1 MRNIIIVGVVA
12 VVAVLMLT
20 FLAGET
26 IPPRDLTRSAMME
39 TFVRIQL
46 YARQS
51 NSIPLSLDVLPRRA
65 GYANR
70 TTDGWQRP
78 LKYELSNDSIL
89 RLTSRGR
96 DGQPGGQGDDT
107 DQCMAFHARK
117 PDGSLWV
124 TSEQWLV
131 EAEIRDEAN
140 AVVPRTTPL
149 P

>member
-1 MRNIIIVGVVA
+1 MRNKIVIGVVA
-12 VVAVLMLT
+12 VVAVLVIA

-26 IPPRDLTRSAMME
+26 ISPRDLTRSALLE

-51 NSIPLSLDVLPRRA
+51 NSVPPSLDVLPRRA

-78 LKYELSNDSIL
+78 LHYELSSNDIL

-96 DGQPGGQGDDT
+96 DGQPGGQGDDA
-107 DQCMAFHARK
+107 DISMAFHARK
-117 PDGSLWV
+117 PDGSLWI

-131 EAEIRDEAN
+131 EAEIRDKN
-140 AVVPRTTPL
+140 PGP
-149 P
+149 